1 MGMTESACVFLC
13 ASVMGERDRERERER
28 ESSDDEKSGTNEC
41 KLVRVPTD
49 QIKGLK

>member
-1 MGMTESACVFLC
+1 MGMTESACVYLC
-13 ASVMGERDRERERER
+13 ASVMGERERERER
-28 ESSDDEKSGTNEC
+28 VSSDDEKSGTNEC